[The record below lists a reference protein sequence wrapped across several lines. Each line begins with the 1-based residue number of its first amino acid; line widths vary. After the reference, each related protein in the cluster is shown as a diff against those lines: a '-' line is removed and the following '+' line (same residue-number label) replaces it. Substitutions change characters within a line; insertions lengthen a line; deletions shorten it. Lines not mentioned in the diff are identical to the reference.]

1 MFPPIQPCSTSHSEE
16 NPSDPLA
23 IVIPQAVPPENAVA
37 LHVFEA
43 ANIGPLPWPT
53 MAKLKKNDRKGDPS
67 VIKQFAM
74 ENGHGKN

>member
-1 MFPPIQPCSTSHSEE
+1 VFFLGFPVNVPANPTMFHHSEE

-53 MAKLKKNDRKGDPS
+53 MAKLKG
-67 VIKQFAM
+67 
-74 ENGHGKN
+74 